1 MSLHFPTLN
10 LFTLTL
16 LLAASIVFAIICL
29 QNPRRPGIGFW
40 LLGCLAL
47 AGGYLVRWWH
57 SESDPS
63 ENYWLAGVLYLS
75 GNMAIWVGLLRFL
88 GHRPR
93 WSANGTLLLFA
104 AVWLAVAWLSYPQQ
118 VAASLLLSAAACGLS
133 YHVVKA
139 AAVPIPN
146 ITRQFVAAI
155 FLVSALVLAAR
166 GLAMFG
172 GFPFAHLPV
181 EQQSALGSIPS
192 TALIMLRCFA
202 LLVLLHAIQEWR
214 LQELAELDPLTGLL
228 NRKGFWDKAHR
239 KLDRLAPT
247 GRATVMM
254 FDLDH
259 FKQIND
265 EYGHACGDLVL
276 KAFAKQLKNMMR
288 PDDIVCRIGGEE
300 FAVLLC
306 DLDDSQAAPVAER
319 LRQHWQQ
326 TRLQHEGK
334 EIHAT
339 VSIGISPSAQPPLQ
353 LEALLKQ
360 ADQALYQ
367 AKAQGRNRVAMAL
380 AQASAA

>member
-29 QNPRRPGIGFW
+29 QNPRRPGIGLW
-40 LLGCLAL
+40 LLGCLTL
-47 AGGYLVRWWH
+47 AGGYLVRWWY

-75 GNMAIWVGLLRFL
+75 GNLVIWVGLLRFL

-93 WSANGTLLLFA
+93 WSANGTLLVFA
-104 AVWLAVAWLSYPQQ
+104 AVWLAVALFSYPKQ
-118 VAASLLLSAAACGLS
+118 VAASLLLSAAACALS
-133 YHVVKA
+133 YHVVKVA
-139 AAVPIPN
+139 AAPIPA

-155 FLVSALVLAAR
+155 FLVSALVLVAR
-166 GLAMFG
+166 GVAMFG

-265 EYGHACGDLVL
+265 QYGHACGDLVL
-276 KAFAKQLKNMMR
+276 KAFAKQLKSMMR

-306 DLDDSQAAPVAER
+306 DLEASQAAHVAER

-326 TRLQHEGK
+326 TRLLHEGK

-339 VSIGISPSAQPPLQ
+339 VSIGLSSSAPPPLQ

-360 ADQALYQ
+360 ADRALYQ
-367 AKAQGRNRVAMAL
+367 AKEQGRNRVAMAL
-380 AQASAA
+380 TQANAA